1 MAENSDLSIY
11 RGKDIIVTDHIKI
24 HQPTIG
30 EIEDYGEK
38 EYFSLLSTFIAT
50 PFDMIAQLDQQGIDF
65 TQITDFSLFMSVVPL
80 IAKEQSQILFGDT
93 DFSKYRQVATET
105 GVVLMN
111 QDSVISEPVYHI
123 LTKYLRKMHCIPPP
137 KYDKVGNEQTKQK
150 LIEFAYEDLKYASRK
165 PYKSQL
171 QNLVSSLVNHP
182 YFKCNYFDVWNM
194 PIYAFFD
201 SLQRTSIINNV
212 MSLQM
217 GIYTGNVDYG
227 KINKKELDWTRQL
240 SKN

>member
-1 MAENSDLSIY
+1 MTENSDLSIY

-30 EIEDYGEK
+30 EIEEYGEK
-38 EYFSLLSTFIAT
+38 EYFSLVSTFVVT

-65 TQITDFSLFMSVVPL
+65 TQITDFDLFMGLVTCIPQ
-80 IAKEQSQILFGDT
+80 EQSQILFGDI
-93 DFSKYRQVATET
+93 DFSQYRQVLTET
-105 GVVLMN
+105 GVCLMN
-111 QDSVISEPVYHI
+111 KQSVISEPVYHI
-123 LTKYLRKMHCIPPP
+123 LAKYVRKMHCIAPP
-137 KYDKVGNEQTKQK
+137 KYDKVGNEATKQK
-150 LIEFAYEDLKYASRK
+150 LIEFAYDDLKYASRR

-171 QNLVSSLVNHP
+171 QNLVSALVNHP
-182 YFKCNYFDVWNM
+182 YFKCSYYDVWDM
-194 PIYAFFD
+194 PVYAFYD

-212 MSLQM
+212 MNLYQS
-217 GIYTGNVDYG
+217 IYSGNIDCN